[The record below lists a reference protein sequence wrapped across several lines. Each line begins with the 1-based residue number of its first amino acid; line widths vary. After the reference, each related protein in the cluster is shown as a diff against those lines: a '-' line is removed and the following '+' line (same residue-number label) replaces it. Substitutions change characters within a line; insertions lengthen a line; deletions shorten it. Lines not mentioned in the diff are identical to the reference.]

1 MGMTVPCCNTAACG
15 LGSGFPGA
23 NLSAVWSNRSYGPA
37 VWSRF
42 AGGASGW
49 TSAGDKVEPVIIKAN
64 YTKCIILNDTFRI
77 IIMIYTNRISPLAPL
92 YRRSDSAPEEDT
104 IAGAPP
110 CPSLFGAEGRDQ
122 DFALPIAGFIR
133 SHLTC
138 KKKSVTIDRLAR
150 RANHSVEMMGW
161 IRHRLKCLTLSSLFY
176 LEGGEY
182 EWTF

>member
-1 MGMTVPCCNTAACG
+1 MVAPVWNIIYSFGLLMGIGGSVLFSTIRGKAEGQEKRSNAYFTASVI
-15 LGSGFPGA
+15 GSIFLA
-23 NLSAVWSNRSYGPA
+23 AVIWL
-37 VWSRF
+37 V
-42 AGGASGW
+42 
-49 TSAGDKVEPVIIKAN
+49 VIFFDRE
-64 YTKCIILNDTFRI
+64 L
-77 IIMIYTNRISPLAPL
+77 LL
-92 YRRSDSAPEEDT
+92 
-104 IAGAPP
+104 
-110 CPSLFGAEGRDQ
+110 LFGAEGRDQ
-122 DFALPIAGFIR
+122 DFALPIPGFLR